1 VEKRSLNFLTFIQ
14 VDQELKLA
22 IKETRVIAKLIK
34 SGSTCLVCF
43 VSNPFLI
50 ERHHVGGIKHSS
62 VTIPLCANCH
72 VLASKNQI
80 SYDKKWLEFRK
91 LEPEKVQFVIND
103 LEFLI
108 GKMRRIYEF

>member
-1 VEKRSLNFLTFIQ
+1 MTSIQ
-14 VDQELKLA
+14 VDQELKSA
-22 IKETRVIAKLIK
+22 IKETKSIAKLIK

-50 ERHHVGGIKHSS
+50 EKHHLGGKKHSS

-80 SYDKKWLEFRK
+80 TYDKKWLEFQK
-91 LEPEKVQFVIND
+91 LEPEKARFVIND

-108 GKMRRIYEF
+108 DQMRKFFHEF

>member
-1 VEKRSLNFLTFIQ
+1 LTSIQ
-14 VDQELKLA
+14 VDQELKSA
-22 IKETRVIAKLIK
+22 IKETKSIAKLIK

-50 ERHHVGGIKHSS
+50 EKHHLGGKKHSS
-62 VTIPLCANCH
+62 VIVPLCANCH

-80 SYDKKWLEFRK
+80 SYNKKWLEFQK

-108 GKMRRIYEF
+108 GQMRRIFL

>member
-1 VEKRSLNFLTFIQ
+1 MTSIQ
-14 VDQELKLA
+14 IDQELKSA
-22 IKETRVIAKLIK
+22 IKETKSIAKIIK

-50 ERHHVGGIKHSS
+50 ERHHIGGKKHVS
-62 VTIPLCANCH
+62 VIIPLCANCH

-80 SYDKKWLEFRK
+80 SYGQKWLEFQK
-91 LEPEKVQFVIND
+91 LEPEKIQFVIND

-108 GKMRRIYEF
+108 DKMRRILHEL

>member
-1 VEKRSLNFLTFIQ
+1 MQ
-14 VDQELKLA
+14 VDKELQSA
-22 IKETRVIAKLIK
+22 IKETKSIAKLIK

-50 ERHHVGGIKHSS
+50 EKHHVGGKKHSS

-72 VLASKNQI
+72 VLVSKNQI
-80 SYDKKWLEFRK
+80 SYDQKWLEFQK
-91 LEPEKVQFVIND
+91 SEPAKAQFVIND

-108 GKMRRIYEF
+108 DKMRRILHGI

>member
-1 VEKRSLNFLTFIQ
+1 MTSIQ
-14 VDQELKLA
+14 ADNKLKSA
-22 IKETRVIAKLIK
+22 IKETKSIAKLIK

-50 ERHHVGGIKHSS
+50 EKHHVGGKKHSS

-80 SYDKKWLEFRK
+80 SYDKKWLEFQE
-91 LEPEKVQFVIND
+91 LEPAKAQFVING
-103 LEFLI
+103 LELSSEQM
-108 GKMRRIYEF
+108 KRIFH